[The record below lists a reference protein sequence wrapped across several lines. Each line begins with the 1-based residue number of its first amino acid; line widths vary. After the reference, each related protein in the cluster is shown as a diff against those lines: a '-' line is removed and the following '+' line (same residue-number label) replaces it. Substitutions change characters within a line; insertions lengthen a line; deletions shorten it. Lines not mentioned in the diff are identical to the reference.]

1 MKDVKAERRN
11 MTTKETALF
20 KLLLLRPFS
29 TSTFSSFLRG
39 EIAFLIVNVSCKEKQ
54 ERSS

>member
-20 KLLLLRPFS
+20 LLLHPFS
-29 TSTFSSFLRG
+29 TSTFSFFLRG